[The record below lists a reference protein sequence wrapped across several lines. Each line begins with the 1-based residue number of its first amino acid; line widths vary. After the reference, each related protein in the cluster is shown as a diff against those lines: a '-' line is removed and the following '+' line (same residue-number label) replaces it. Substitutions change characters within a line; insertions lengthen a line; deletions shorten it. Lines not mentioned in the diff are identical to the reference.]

1 MTEKLPFLVVGATFL
16 YVAGMFLNDACDAAF
31 DREYRLERPI
41 PSGAISLRLV
51 WVLGMAWAI
60 LGAAALFFAGP
71 VTGALGLVLVFCILL
86 YDAIHK
92 RFAFAP
98 VLMAACRFFLYVCAA
113 STGVRRVTGGSL
125 WCGLALGAYIVG
137 LSYLARREST
147 RGAMRYWPIG
157 LLAAPIVLA
166 LILNAG
172 SYRENALLLSA
183 VMALW
188 ALKSMRYFLWSPEP
202 DIGRTVSGLLAGIVF
217 VDWLAMADAPRQFG
231 VIFLGLFAAALLLQ
245 RFVPAT

>member
-1 MTEKLPFLVVGATFL
+1 V
-16 YVAGMFLNDACDAAF
+16 F
-31 DREYRLERPI
+31 DREYHRERPI
-41 PSGAISLRLV
+41 PSGAISLKLV
-51 WVLGMAWAI
+51 WALGMAWVV

-71 VTGALGLVLVFCILL
+71 FTGALGLGLVFCILL

-98 VLMAACRFFLYVCAA
+98 VLMAACRFFLYVCVA
-113 STGVRRVTGGSL
+113 STGVRHVTGESL
-125 WCGLALGAYIVG
+125 WCGLALAAYIVG

-147 RGAMRYWPIG
+147 RGAILYWPIG
-157 LLAAPIVLA
+157 FLAAPIVLA

-202 DIGRTVSGLLAGIVF
+202 NIGRTVSGLLAGIVF
-217 VDWLAMADAPRQFG
+217 VDWLAMADAPREFG